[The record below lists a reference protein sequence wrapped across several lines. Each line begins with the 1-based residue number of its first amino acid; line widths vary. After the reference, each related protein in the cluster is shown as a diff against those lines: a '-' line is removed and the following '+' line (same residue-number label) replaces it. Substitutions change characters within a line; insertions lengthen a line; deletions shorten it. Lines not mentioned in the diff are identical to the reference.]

1 MEQQTVRGKTLKR
14 VASLLNK
21 SHLSTEKQIIVLVT
35 LNVSLQLYQSFSSE
49 FRILL
54 DVLFGS

>member
-1 MEQQTVRGKTLKR
+1 MRGKTLKR